1 MATKAE
7 IIEFLA
13 GEFPQTKCTVEAV
26 GGKAATVKH
35 QVGSDELRPGGTVSG
50 PVLMAVADVAL
61 YVAILGEIGIVP
73 LTVTTSLSINF
84 LRKPSANRAIVGV
97 CKLMKV
103 GKSLAVGEVV
113 LYSEGVEE
121 PVAHVVG
128 TYSIP
133 RERAR

>member
-1 MATKAE
+1 
-7 IIEFLA
+7 
-13 GEFPQTKCTVEAV
+13 
-26 GGKAATVKH
+26 
-35 QVGSDELRPGGTVSG
+35 
-50 PVLMAVADVAL
+50 
-61 YVAILGEIGIVP
+61 
-73 LTVTTSLSINF
+73 VTTSLSINF